1 LPDRAVWQ
9 PPSGV
14 CAHDGSP
21 LPLDLD
27 FFAAPPREIGKVR
40 TAYSTLK
47 RGAPAGT
54 LVLKGT
60 IIGACLFFSFCGA
73 MMMNKSDSVTLGV
86 VLITSLGG
94 IIGVAIALLGTKSH
108 QCQFVG
114 EDGVAYFDW
123 TSSGAAPSSLKTMLE
138 FKDATTLRT
147 FLMETIQ
154 NGVSQG
160 TQYTFT
166 WEREDPLPS
175 FKYNGMFRNLRTLA
189 ASDHYQFALE
199 AERAW
204 TDFKMP
210 IIQDEFR
217 EQGSV
222 TFPLRPRGFIRLSR
236 EEIEIDDKRGE
247 KAFRMAKIDSIKVKH
262 GNLVIRRVGSKPG
275 LFTSGKGVYTIPYD
289 SLADGQL
296 FLIVVNTLVEHA
308 SRRA

>member
-1 LPDRAVWQ
+1 MPDRDVWHPQ
-9 PPSGV
+9 SGV
-14 CAHDGSP
+14 YAHDGSP

-27 FFAAPPREIGKVR
+27 FFAAPPREIGKIR
-40 TAYSTLK
+40 SAYSTLK

-54 LVLKGT
+54 LLLKGT
-60 IIGACLFFSFCGA
+60 IIGACLFFSFCGS
-73 MMMNKSDSVTLGV
+73 MMMNKSDRITPGV
-86 VLITSLGG
+86 VLLTALGG
-94 IIGVAIALLGTKSH
+94 IVGLVIALLGTPSH

-114 EDGVAYFDW
+114 EGGVAYFDW
-123 TSSGAAPSSLKTMLE
+123 SSTGAAPSTLKTMLE

-160 TQYTFT
+160 TRYTFT
-166 WEREDPLPS
+166 WEREDPLPT
-175 FKYNGMFRNLRTLA
+175 FQYNGLFRNLQTLT
-189 ASDHYQFALE
+189 ASDRYQFALQ

-204 TDFKMP
+204 TDYKMP
-210 IIQDEFR
+210 MVQEVFR
-217 EQGSV
+217 DKGSV
-222 TFPLRPRGFIRLSR
+222 TFPLKPRGFIRLSR

-247 KAFRMAKIDSIKVKH
+247 KIFRMAKIDSIKVKH